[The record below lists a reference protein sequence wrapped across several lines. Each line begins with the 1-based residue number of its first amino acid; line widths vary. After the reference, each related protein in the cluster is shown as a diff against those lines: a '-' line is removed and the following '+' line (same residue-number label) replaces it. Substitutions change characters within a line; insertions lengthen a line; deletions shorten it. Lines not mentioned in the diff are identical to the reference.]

1 MDQTEIDDIV
11 SDWVKKGVHIPQET
25 VDYVLWYC
33 EKKMDV
39 NRIENREEYLPLLF
53 RDELKN
59 HLFRQSINATTL
71 LRIAERECVECAVW
85 QDSKQRFSKQ
95 QDSRNSSRQGLA

>member
-25 VDYVLWYC
+25 VHYVLWYC

-71 LRIAERECVECAVW
+71 LRIAERECVECAVCV
-85 QDSKQRFSKQ
+85 
-95 QDSRNSSRQGLA
+95 

>member
-11 SDWVKKGVHIPQET
+11 SEWVNKGVHISQET

-33 EKKMDV
+33 ERKMDV
-39 NRIENREEYLPLLF
+39 NGIENRKEYLPLLF

-59 HLFRQSINATTL
+59 YLFRQAVNATTL
-71 LRIAERECVECAVW
+71 LREAERKCAECSACV
-85 QDSKQRFSKQ
+85 
-95 QDSRNSSRQGLA
+95 

>member
-11 SDWVKKGVHIPQET
+11 SDWENQGIHISQEA
-25 VDYVLWYC
+25 VDYVLRYC
-33 EKKMDV
+33 ERKMDV

-59 HLFRQSINATTL
+59 YLFRQAVNATTM
-71 LRIAERECVECAVW
+71 LREAERKCRECAACV
-85 QDSKQRFSKQ
+85 
-95 QDSRNSSRQGLA
+95 